1 MVTDYTIVVKEPIYF
16 NIFECAVNL
25 LNRIDTTC
33 KRAYMATPRDK
44 YYTELYRT
52 ITDFNDPNGAP
63 FSNDNI
69 RDEIRRRIV
78 EEEAETHNVT
88 VDTFSQT
95 PVTPNTQGDN
105 ENTILT
111 SEKRNV
117 PVGWK
122 KR

>member
-1 MVTDYTIVVKEPIYF
+1 
-16 NIFECAVNL
+16 
-25 LNRIDTTC
+25 
-33 KRAYMATPRDK
+33 MATPRDK
-44 YYTELYRT
+44 YYTEFYRT
-52 ITDFNDPNGAP
+52 ITDCNYRNGAP
-63 FSNDNI
+63 FSNEKI
-69 RDEIRRRIV
+69 PDEIRRGIV
-78 EEEAETHNVT
+78 EEEVETHNVT
-88 VDTFSQT
+88 VDTFSQS